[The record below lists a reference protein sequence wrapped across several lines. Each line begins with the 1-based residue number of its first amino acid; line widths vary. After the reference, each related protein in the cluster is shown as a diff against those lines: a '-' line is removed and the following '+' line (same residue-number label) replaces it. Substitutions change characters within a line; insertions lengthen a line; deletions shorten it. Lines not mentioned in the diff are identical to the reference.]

1 MDTATAKTVIPKY
14 YLVESAT
21 EVSGESTTHT
31 PTNATYFPNTG
42 NLNLTVANHQFS
54 VGDGI
59 KIADGAITFT
69 CATDGNAT
77 EHPYPRPSDPA
88 SSEVVDYN
96 ISYYKYF

>member
-1 MDTATAKTVIPKY
+1 M
-14 YLVESAT
+14 VESAT
-21 EVSGESTTHT
+21 ELTGESTTHT

-77 EHPYPRPSDPA
+77 EHPYPRPSDP
-88 SSEVVDYN
+88 E
-96 ISYYKYF
+96 